1 MEGGRECWAC
11 SDDEMASEETEA
23 IAKKRRFFS
32 NEQKNSNEQQWRSC
46 VSAARLCLNQSAK
59 LEFQN

>member
-1 MEGGRECWAC
+1 MERGRECWAC
-11 SDDEMASEETEA
+11 SNEMASEETEA

-46 VSAARLCLNQSAK
+46 ALPAS
-59 LEFQN
+59 